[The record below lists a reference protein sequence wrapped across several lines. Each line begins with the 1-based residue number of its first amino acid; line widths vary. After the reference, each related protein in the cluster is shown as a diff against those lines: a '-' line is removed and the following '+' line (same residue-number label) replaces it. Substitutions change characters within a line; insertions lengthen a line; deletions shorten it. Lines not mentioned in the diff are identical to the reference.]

1 MQEVLSRAL
10 GALQGGQYSG
20 RLAKAVGALQGTQD
34 SLQGD
39 PIHTSEEKLIQGSEG
54 REGPA
59 GPGGLEGTAGPSRP
73 SDPWMSLQAAHAAET
88 HRRRRVGKLRAFQIV
103 SAETI

>member
-1 MQEVLSRAL
+1 MRR
-10 GALQGGQYSG
+10 LQGGQYSG

-59 GPGGLEGTAGPSRP
+59 GPGGLEGTAGPDGPEGTAGPDGLEGTAGLEADGRCS
-73 SDPWMSLQAAHAAET
+73 AASS
-88 HRRRRVGKLRAFQIV
+88 I
-103 SAETI
+103 